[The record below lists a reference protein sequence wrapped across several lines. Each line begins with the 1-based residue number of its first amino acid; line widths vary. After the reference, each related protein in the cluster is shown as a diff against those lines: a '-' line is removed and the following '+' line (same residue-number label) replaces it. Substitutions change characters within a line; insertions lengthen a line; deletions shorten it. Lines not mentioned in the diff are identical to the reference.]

1 MRLPLVLIKSINTN
15 LVECFRWFANRLFV
29 WSAKF
34 VSHQYFSKQR
44 HRAMAIIFA
53 NLKGRTRFL
62 TTRFWGKDISA
73 LDKLIR
79 VLHKIGPRIAL
90 GGNDKYLCGLYDTTI
105 YQWVN
110 RVGVCENY
118 AFLLSYGQN
127 GDRR

>member
-1 MRLPLVLIKSINTN
+1 
-15 LVECFRWFANRLFV
+15 
-29 WSAKF
+29 
-34 VSHQYFSKQR
+34 
-44 HRAMAIIFA
+44 MAIIFA

-62 TTRFWGKDISA
+62 PTRFWGKDISA

-79 VLHKIGPRIAL
+79 VPYKIGPRIAL
-90 GGNDKYLCGLYDTTI
+90 GGNEMYLCGLYDTTI

>member
-1 MRLPLVLIKSINTN
+1 
-15 LVECFRWFANRLFV
+15 
-29 WSAKF
+29 
-34 VSHQYFSKQR
+34 
-44 HRAMAIIFA
+44 MAIIFA
-53 NLKGRTRFL
+53 NVKGHTRFL

-90 GGNDKYLCGLYDTTI
+90 GGNDKYLCGLYDTAI

-110 RVGVCENY
+110 CVGVCENY

-127 GDRR
+127 SDRS

>member
-1 MRLPLVLIKSINTN
+1 
-15 LVECFRWFANRLFV
+15 
-29 WSAKF
+29 
-34 VSHQYFSKQR
+34 
-44 HRAMAIIFA
+44 MAIIFA

-90 GGNDKYLCGLYDTTI
+90 GGNDMYLCGLYDTTI
-105 YQWVN
+105 YEWMN
-110 RVGVCENY
+110 RVGVSEDY
-118 AFLLSYGQN
+118 VFLLSYGQN